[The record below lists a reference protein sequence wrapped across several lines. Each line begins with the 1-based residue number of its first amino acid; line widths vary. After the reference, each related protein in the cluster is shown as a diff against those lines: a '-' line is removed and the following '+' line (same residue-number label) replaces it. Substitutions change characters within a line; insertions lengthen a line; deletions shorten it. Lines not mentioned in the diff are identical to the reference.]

1 MPTKL
6 LKINENTSV
15 RFKDQ
20 LSNTMLIGLNQD
32 GMVSGSVLT
41 SLPSRSTS
49 YLDAASMTTVCASAG
64 SCLPAPNFSGVVSLK
79 ADGRAPDKS
88 AIAGTATTNQVPR
101 APREIAFVDQGI
113 NDLEAFLGGLRP
125 EVEAIVLS
133 DSEPAIRQ
141 MAHHLSAYNHLDRV
155 HIVAHGAP
163 GQIRF
168 SSGAFSE
175 RDVAGSTELFAKISA
190 ALGENGSMQ
199 LWCCATGKNDVGRR
213 FAKFLHSCLNRS
225 VAAASGFIGAVALGG
240 SWCLD
245 LQFGNAAP
253 TPPLTRSG
261 LAAYQGVL
269 SNFSATAG
277 QDNQVG
283 GPGADTFK
291 IGAGTVQSSDVFDG
305 RGGIDTLNVTATA
318 DFSVLPAGSLL
329 SMEILSISS
338 SGTAVTFNANQFS
351 ATGLSL
357 SLDLRGSTGNQTVI
371 IQNASNFS
379 AAAWTFGGNG
389 SSAWGNSGNDIITI
403 NGTSG
408 ADTITGSSSTDIIT
422 GGSGVDTLVGGG
434 GDDTFVINNGDFTG
448 AESIDGGAGANI
460 LLVAGTNNFTTGT
473 LTNLRILNG
482 SSGSDTVTLTGAQM
496 NGFTTVNLG
505 SGSDTVNLTSTSTG
519 LNGRNDSQLSGVE
532 AISAAAALAGVVINL
547 SNQAEAFSITGSSGA
562 DTITGGSSADII
574 TGGSGVDTLVG
585 GGGDDTFVVNN
596 GDFTGAESI
605 NGGAGANILFVAG
618 TNNFTT
624 GTLTN
629 LQTLNGS
636 SGSDTV
642 TLTGT
647 EMNGFTT
654 VNLGSG
660 SDTVNLTSTSTGLN
674 GRNDSQLSGA
684 EAISAAAALAG
695 VVINLSSQTE
705 GFSITGSSGADTI
718 TGGTGNDS
726 ISGGAGNDVLSGG
739 AGNDFIDGAAGAF
752 FGAGGPG
759 NDIIDLGA
767 GDDSSWAL
775 IASGGTI
782 SVSGGDGNDSMAL
795 FGATAAS
802 GTIDGGGGLDTL
814 QAQQSGDISTLSISN
829 VERLVTY
836 NSYGNPSIK
845 ATAAQFEGFDTI
857 VSYVGQES
865 DTVSLTLAGPGSVDL
880 TDELLGR
887 AVIFTG
893 SSGDDTVITSNGND
907 TIYGLAGNDTL
918 DGGSGNDTLV
928 GAGGND
934 SLFGSG
940 GSDVLIGGDGNDV
953 LYDENG
959 DDVLDGGDGDDT
971 MSDFGGA
978 VASLS
983 GGAGNDAMWTGANMT
998 GNVDGGSGRDVLFVT
1013 GGNLT
1018 GLAISNVE
1026 IYTTSAEFVLGSVAQ
1041 LDAFD
1046 TITTFDNPAHAA
1058 SLVDIRISG
1067 GGSLDLSDELGLRS
1081 AVVTADA
1088 TAGNGITTG
1097 VGNDTI
1103 TGGTGND
1110 TLDGGSGN
1118 DTLVG
1123 AGGNDSLFGSGG
1135 SDVLIGGDGNDVL
1148 YDENGDD
1155 VLDGGDGDDT
1165 MSDFGGAVASLSGGA
1180 GNDAM
1185 WTGANMTGNVDGGS
1199 GRDVLFVTG
1208 GNLTGLAISNVE
1220 IYTTSAEFVLGSV
1233 AQLDAFDTITTF
1245 DDPAHAASLVDI
1257 RISGGGSLD
1266 LSDELGLRSAVVTA
1280 DATAGNGIT
1289 TGVGNDT
1296 ITGGAGNDSL
1306 SGGSGNDTISGG
1318 DGNDGISGGAGDD
1331 VLSGGA
1337 GDDFIDGAAG
1347 AFFGGGGPGND
1358 IIDLGAGND
1367 GSWALIGAGGTISIS
1382 GGDGNDFMALFGATA
1397 ASGVIDG
1404 GSGFDSLQAQQSGD
1418 ISTLSISNVER
1429 LVTYNSYG
1437 NPSIK
1442 ATAAQFES
1450 FDTIVSYVG
1459 QEADTVSLTLAGPGD
1474 VDLTDELLGR
1484 AVNFTGSSG
1493 DDTITTSNG
1502 NDTIYG
1508 LAGNDSLNGGL
1519 GNDTFVFAANLAGNS
1534 MIVDFQEGPG
1544 AGDLIS
1550 IANSAFES
1558 FADILEAGEDTGTDW
1573 LLTIDGDT
1581 TLRLAGVNES
1591 NLAANDFLLV

>member
-1 MPTKL
+1 MPSKL
-6 LKINENTSV
+6 LKTSQINSV

-20 LSNTMLIGLNQD
+20 LFSTMLVGSEQE
-32 GMVSGSVLT
+32 GMVSGSILT
-41 SLPSRSTS
+41 SLPSTGTS
-49 YLDAASMTTVCASAG
+49 YSDAARAVATAARASAG
-64 SCLPAPNFSGVVSLK
+64 SCLTGSDISGVVSLNAGDHTPDEPATAGMTTQK
-79 ADGRAPDKS
+79 RALE
-88 AIAGTATTNQVPR
+88 
-101 APREIAFVDQGI
+101 APREIAFIDQCI
-113 NDLEAFLGGLRP
+113 NDLETFLSALRP

-133 DSEPAIRQ
+133 DGEPAIRQ
-141 MAHHLSAYNHLDRV
+141 MARHLSTYSRLERV
-155 HIVAHGAP
+155 HVVAHGAP
-163 GQIRF
+163 GEIRF
-168 SSGAFSE
+168 SSGTVSE
-175 RDVAGSTELFAKISA
+175 RDIAGSTDVFAKIGA

-199 LWCCATGKNDVGRR
+199 LWCCATGKNEVGKS
-213 FAKFLHSCLNRS
+213 FAQFLHRCLSRS

-253 TPPLTRSG
+253 RPPLTRSG

-269 SNFSATAG
+269 ANFSATPG

-291 IGAGTVQSSDVFDG
+291 ISAGTVQSSDIFDG
-305 RGGIDTLNVTATA
+305 RGGIDTLNVMAAA

-329 SMEILSISS
+329 SMEILSISG
-338 SGTAVTFNANQFS
+338 SGTGVTFNANQFS
-351 ATGLSL
+351 AKGLSL
-357 SLDLRGSTGNQTVI
+357 ALDLRGSTGNQTVI

-379 AAAWTFGGNG
+379 AAAWTFGGSG
-389 SSAWGNSGNDIITI
+389 SSLWGNNGNDIIAI
-403 NGTSG
+403 IGTSG
-408 ADTITGSSSTDIIT
+408 ADAITGSSSADTIT
-422 GGSGVDTLVGGG
+422 GGSGADTLAGGG
-434 GDDTFVINNGDFTG
+434 GDDTFVVNNGDFTG
-448 AESIDGGAGANI
+448 AESIDGGAGANT
-460 LLVAGTNNFTTGT
+460 LLVAGINNFTTGT
-473 LTNLRILNG
+473 LTNLRTLNG
-482 SSGSDTVTLTGAQM
+482 SAGNDTVTLTGAEM
-496 NGFTTVNLG
+496 SGFTTVNLG
-505 SGSDTVNLTSTSTG
+505 SGSDTLNLTSTSTG

-547 SNQAEAFSITGSSGA
+547 SSQSEGFAITGSAGA
-562 DTITGGSSADII
+562 DTITGGSGADTF
-574 TGGSGVDTLVG
+574 TGGSGTDTLVG

-605 NGGAGANILFVAG
+605 NGGVGANILSVAG

-642 TLTGT
+642 MLTGA

-660 SDTVNLTSTSTGLN
+660 SDTLNLTSTSSGLN
-674 GRNDSQLSGA
+674 GRNDSQLSGV

-695 VVINLSSQTE
+695 VVINLSSQAE
-705 GFSITGSSGADTI
+705 GFTITGSSGADTI
-718 TGGTGNDS
+718 TGGG
-726 ISGGAGNDVLSGG
+726 
-739 AGNDFIDGAAGAF
+739 
-752 FGAGGPG
+752 
-759 NDIIDLGA
+759 
-767 GDDSSWAL
+767 
-775 IASGGTI
+775 
-782 SVSGGDGNDSMAL
+782 
-795 FGATAAS
+795 
-802 GTIDGGGGLDTL
+802 
-814 QAQQSGDISTLSISN
+814 
-829 VERLVTY
+829 
-836 NSYGNPSIK
+836 
-845 ATAAQFEGFDTI
+845 
-857 VSYVGQES
+857 
-865 DTVSLTLAGPGSVDL
+865 
-880 TDELLGR
+880 
-887 AVIFTG
+887 
-893 SSGDDTVITSNGND
+893 
-907 TIYGLAGNDTL
+907 GNDTL

-928 GAGGND
+928 GAAGND

-940 GSDVLIGGDGNDV
+940 GSDVLIGGVGNDV
-953 LYDENG
+953 LYDESG

-998 GNVDGGSGRDVLFVT
+998 GTVDGGSDRDVLFVT

-1018 GLAISNVE
+1018 GLTISNVE
-1026 IYTTSAEFVLGSVAQ
+1026 IYTTSAEFVLGTVTQ
-1041 LDAFD
+1041 LDGFD
-1046 TITTFDNPAHAA
+1046 TITTFDDPAHAS

-1103 TGGTGND
+1103 TGGGGNDTLDGGSGNDTLVGAAGNDSLFGSGGSDVLIGGEGNDVLYDESGDDVLDGGNGDDTMSDFGGAVASLSGGAGNDAMWTGANMTGSVDGGSDRDVLFVTGGNLTGLAISNVEIYTTSAEFVLGTVAQLDGFDTITTFDDPAHAASQVDIWISGGGSLDLSDELGLRSAVVTADATAGNGITTGVGNDTITGGAGND

-1123 AGGNDSLFGSGG
+1123 AGGSDSLFGSGG
-1135 SDVLIGGDGNDVL
+1135 SDVLIGGVGNDVL
-1148 YDENGDD
+1148 YDESGDD

-1185 WTGANMTGNVDGGS
+1185 WTGANMTGTVDGGS

-1220 IYTTSAEFVLGSV
+1220 IYTTSAEFVLGTV
-1233 AQLDAFDTITTF
+1233 AQLDGFDTITTF

-1296 ITGGAGNDSL
+1296 ITGGAGNDTL
-1306 SGGSGNDTISGG
+1306 DGGSGNDTIS
-1318 DGNDGISGGAGDD
+1318 
-1331 VLSGGA
+1331 
-1337 GDDFIDGAAG
+1337 
-1347 AFFGGGGPGND
+1347 
-1358 IIDLGAGND
+1358 
-1367 GSWALIGAGGTISIS
+1367 
-1382 GGDGNDFMALFGATA
+1382 
-1397 ASGVIDG
+1397 
-1404 GSGFDSLQAQQSGD
+1404 
-1418 ISTLSISNVER
+1418 
-1429 LVTYNSYG
+1429 
-1437 NPSIK
+1437 
-1442 ATAAQFES
+1442 
-1450 FDTIVSYVG
+1450 
-1459 QEADTVSLTLAGPGD
+1459 
-1474 VDLTDELLGR
+1474 
-1484 AVNFTGSSG
+1484 
-1493 DDTITTSNG
+1493 
-1502 NDTIYG
+1502 
-1508 LAGNDSLNGGL
+1508 GGL
-1519 GNDTFVFAANLAGNS
+1519 GNDTFVFAANLSGNS
-1534 MIVDFQEGPG
+1534 VIGDFNGGPG
-1544 AGDLIS
+1544 VGDLIS

-1558 FADILEAGEDTGTDW
+1558 FADILAAGEDTGTDW
-1573 LLTIDGDT
+1573 LLTIDDDT

-1591 NLAANDFLLV
+1591 SLAANDFWLV